1 MAAVDRAEVEEKAF
15 TYMDG
20 RLHCAEAIS
29 LALIEACDEK
39 RCEHIPKTATAFGGG
54 IGGTHQDIC
63 GALTG
68 ALLAIGYLRGRA
80 EPGGDSGPA
89 FEAAA
94 ALRSRFI
101 EAFGST
107 NCAEILERFG
117 EQKLWIECRRL
128 NGTTAGMAWDIL
140 RQGESV
146 ERETSG
152 LDRQSS

>member
-1 MAAVDRAEVEEKAF
+1 MMIVVR
-15 TYMDG
+15 
-20 RLHCAEAIS
+20 
-29 LALIEACDEK
+29 
-39 RCEHIPKTATAFGGG
+39 IPQTAFDLVVVASAWAAL
-54 IGGTHQDIC
+54 GTAP
-63 GALTG
+63 GWRGSALTG